1 MKYFAYPKYKSSGV
15 EWLGDVPDHW
25 EVKAIKWETPVF
37 RGASPRPIDDPVYF
51 NDEGEYAWVRIADVT
66 ASHIYLEETTQRLS
80 DIGASLSVKLNPGK
94 LFLSIAATVGVPCIT
109 KIKCCIHD
117 GFVHFPRLKSDTKF
131 MYYIFD
137 CGEPYKGLGKL
148 GTQLNLNTDTV
159 GSIVMGFPP
168 LLEQKAIAE
177 FLDNETRRIDSLIG
191 KKQRFIELLKEKRT
205 ALISRAVTKGLNLK
219 VKMKQSGVEWLG
231 DVPEHWVVKRLKHL
245 VKKIID
251 NRGRTPEFG
260 DEGIPMLEVRQITE
274 GLRYPTD
281 TFEKF
286 VEETIVAQFER
297 DKVNKGDILISTVGA
312 TSGKAVMVDK
322 QPNYFI
328 AQNVI
333 GIRAMNYVDNAYLY
347 YSIISEYFVNSLFS
361 INKANTID
369 NLKVSVFVNNYCLL
383 PPLPEQQAIAAFLDR
398 ETSKIDTLVAKVGT
412 AIEKLKEYRTALIS
426 AAVTGKIDVSTGLNT
441 SVGEVA

>member
-1 MKYFAYPKYKSSGV
+1 MKRKPYPKYKSSGV
-15 EWLGDVPDHW
+15 EWLGDVPRHW
-25 EVKAIKWETPVF
+25 EVKKLKFIGTALIGLTYSPDDVVDEDYEGAKHLVLRSTNIQDGKISLHENVYVTTRVEKVLNVRKWDILICARNGSRHLVGKNALINETNDNMTFGAFTTVF
-37 RGASPRPIDDPVYF
+37 RSKINPFLFYCFASNQFQYQSTGF
-51 NDEGEYAWVRIADVT
+51 
-66 ASHIYLEETTQRLS
+66 LTTT
-80 DIGASLSVKLNPGK
+80 IN
-94 LFLSIAATVGVPCIT
+94 
-109 KIKCCIHD
+109 
-117 GFVHFPRLKSDTKF
+117 
-131 MYYIFD
+131 
-137 CGEPYKGLGKL
+137 
-148 GTQLNLNTDTV
+148 QLTNGNLN
-159 GSIVMGFPP
+159 SIITTLPP
-168 LLEQKAIAE
+168 HLEQQAIVA
-177 FLDNETRRIDSLIG
+177 FLDHETGRIDSLIG
-191 KKQRFIELLKEKRT
+191 KKQKFVDLLKEKRT

-347 YSIISEYFVNSLFS
+347 YSIISEYIVNSLFS

-426 AAVTGKIDVSTGLNT
+426 AAVTGKIDVREAL
-441 SVGEVA
+441 